1 MGCGM
6 KKLAV
11 SSYVARTKWAVIL
24 IIAIILVVFG
34 RTVETPSLIKSAI
47 VLGIGIDFDEQTEEF
62 DVSAQSVLVGIAGGQ
77 DAQATYAM
85 YNAQGKTIADA
96 LDNISRKMGL
106 IVSLAHCNVLF
117 VSPAVLKLDHLQ
129 LIYPLTGMYA
139 LPEQAILVSG
149 KHAPKEIMALRLGT
163 TLSSPF
169 FLQQALTNEEGSD
182 GMIRTTVKDFA
193 ARSLSRSESN
203 AIPYIIATKM
213 ENPPMTEQ
221 GEGGDTYEMDLSR
234 ALVFNHEK
242 FKIIEGEPSE
252 LLALFSSR
260 DIVGTLNYTADDGGS
275 MEFKI
280 LGKKIRIKAKGK
292 SIFADME
299 LSVDLSDVQHV
310 NTNKVLSSA
319 DEIVKRYANLLA
331 KQFEKQLTELF
342 ETSKQCGIDFLNL
355 QDKAYQSVGRTLPE
369 NCLDELQFSA
379 KVTIKVQETA

>member
-1 MGCGM
+1 M
-6 KKLAV
+6 KKLAIT
-11 SSYVARTKWAVIL
+11 SYMARTKWAVIL

-47 VLGIGIDFDEQTEEF
+47 VLGIGIDYDKESGDF

-96 LDNISRKMGL
+96 LDKISRKMGL

-149 KHAPKEIMALRLGT
+149 KQAPKEIMALRLGT

-193 ARSLSRSESN
+193 ARSLSRSKSN

-242 FKIIEGEPSE
+242 DRIIEGEYAE

-260 DIVGTLNYTADDGGS
+260 DIVGTLNYTTEDGGS

-280 LGKKIRIKAKGK
+280 LGKKIRIKASGK

-310 NTNKVLSSA
+310 STDKVLSSA

-331 KQFEKQLTELF
+331 KQFEKRLTELF
-342 ETSKQCGIDFLNL
+342 ETSKADGIDFLNL

-369 NCLDELQFSA
+369 DCLDELSFSA

>member
-1 MGCGM
+1 M

-47 VLGIGIDFDEQTEEF
+47 VLGIGIDFDEQTKEF

-260 DIVGTLNYTADDGGS
+260 DIVGTLNYTADNGGS

-280 LGKKIRIKAKGK
+280 LDKKIRIKAKGK

-319 DEIVKRYANLLA
+319 DEIVKQYANLLA

-369 NCLDELQFSA
+369 NCLDKLSFFA

>member
-1 MGCGM
+1 M

-47 VLGIGIDFDEQTEEF
+47 VLGIGIDYDKESGDF

-106 IVSLAHCNVLF
+106 IVSLAHCNVIF

>member
-1 MGCGM
+1 M
-6 KKLAV
+6 KKLAIT
-11 SSYVARTKWAVIL
+11 SYMARTKWAVIL

-47 VLGIGIDFDEQTEEF
+47 VLGIGIDYDKESGDF

-96 LDNISRKMGL
+96 LDKISRKMGL

-149 KHAPKEIMALRLGT
+149 EQAPKEIMALRLGT
-163 TLSSPF
+163 TLSAPF

-193 ARSLSRSESN
+193 ARSLSRSKSN

-221 GEGGDTYEMDLSR
+221 GEGSDTYEMDLSR

-242 FKIIEGEPSE
+242 DRIIEGEYAE

-260 DIVGTLNYTADDGGS
+260 DIVGTLNYTTEDGGS

-280 LGKKIRIKAKGK
+280 LGKKIRIKASGK

-310 NTNKVLSSA
+310 STDKVLSSA

-331 KQFEKQLTELF
+331 KQFEKRLTELF
-342 ETSKQCGIDFLNL
+342 ETSKADGIDFLNL

-369 NCLDELQFSA
+369 DCLDELSFSA

>member
-1 MGCGM
+1 
-6 KKLAV
+6 
-11 SSYVARTKWAVIL
+11 
-24 IIAIILVVFG
+24 
-34 RTVETPSLIKSAI
+34 
-47 VLGIGIDFDEQTEEF
+47 
-62 DVSAQSVLVGIAGGQ
+62 
-77 DAQATYAM
+77 
-85 YNAQGKTIADA
+85 
-96 LDNISRKMGL
+96 
-106 IVSLAHCNVLF
+106 
-117 VSPAVLKLDHLQ
+117 
-129 LIYPLTGMYA
+129 MYA

-193 ARSLSRSESN
+193 ARSLSRSKSN

-213 ENPPMTEQ
+213 ENSPMTEQ

-319 DEIVKRYANLLA
+319 DEIVKQYANLLA

-369 NCLDELQFSA
+369 NCLDELSFFA

>member
-1 MGCGM
+1 M

-47 VLGIGIDFDEQTEEF
+47 VLGIGIDFDEQTEDF

-319 DEIVKRYANLLA
+319 DEIVKQYANLLA

>member
-1 MGCGM
+1 M

-213 ENPPMTEQ
+213 GNPPMTEQ
-221 GEGGDTYEMDLSR
+221 GGGGDTYEMDLSR
-234 ALVFNHEK
+234 ALVFNHDK

-319 DEIVKRYANLLA
+319 DEIVKQYANLLA

>member
-1 MGCGM
+1 M

-47 VLGIGIDFDEQTEEF
+47 VLGIGIDYDKESGNF

-319 DEIVKRYANLLA
+319 DEIVKQYANLLA

-369 NCLDELQFSA
+369 NCLDELNFFA

>member
-1 MGCGM
+1 M

-47 VLGIGIDFDEQTEEF
+47 VLGIGIDYDKESGEF

-213 ENPPMTEQ
+213 ENSPMTEQ
-221 GEGGDTYEMDLSR
+221 SEGGDTYEMDLSR

-310 NTNKVLSSA
+310 NTNKVL
-319 DEIVKRYANLLA
+319 
-331 KQFEKQLTELF
+331 
-342 ETSKQCGIDFLNL
+342 
-355 QDKAYQSVGRTLPE
+355 
-369 NCLDELQFSA
+369 
-379 KVTIKVQETA
+379 

>member
-1 MGCGM
+1 M
-6 KKLAV
+6 KKLAIT
-11 SSYVARTKWAVIL
+11 SYMARTKWAVIL

-47 VLGIGIDFDEQTEEF
+47 VLGIGIDYDEESGDF

-96 LDNISRKMGL
+96 LDKISRKMGL

-149 KHAPKEIMALRLGT
+149 KQAPKEIMALRLGT

-193 ARSLSRSESN
+193 ARSLSRSKSN

-242 FKIIEGEPSE
+242 DRIIEGEYAE

-260 DIVGTLNYTADDGGS
+260 DIVGTLNYTTDDGGS

-280 LGKKIRIKAKGK
+280 LGKKIRIKANGK

-310 NTNKVLSSA
+310 STDKVLSSA
-319 DEIVKRYANLLA
+319 DEIVKQYANLLA
-331 KQFEKQLTELF
+331 KQFEKQLAELF
-342 ETSKQCGIDFLNL
+342 ETSKTDGIDFLNL

-369 NCLDELQFSA
+369 DCLDELSFSA

>member
-1 MGCGM
+1 M

>member
-1 MGCGM
+1 M

-47 VLGIGIDFDEQTEEF
+47 VLGIGIDYDKESGDF

-221 GEGGDTYEMDLSR
+221 GGGGDTYEMDLSR

>member
-1 MGCGM
+1 M

-47 VLGIGIDFDEQTEEF
+47 VLGIGIDFDEQTKEF

-369 NCLDELQFSA
+369 NCLDELCFFA

>member
-1 MGCGM
+1 M
-6 KKLAV
+6 KKLTPSAYITRSKWIV
-11 SSYVARTKWAVIL
+11 VLIVAF
-24 IIAIILVVFG
+24 ILVVFG

-47 VLGIGIDFDEQTEEF
+47 VLGIGIDFDEQTKEF

-77 DAQATYAM
+77 DAKATYAL
-85 YNAQGKTIADA
+85 YNARGKTIADA
-96 LDNISRKMGL
+96 LDKISRKMGL
-106 IVSLAHCNVLF
+106 IVSLAHCNVLL
-117 VSPAVLKLDHLQ
+117 VSPNVLKLDHLQ

-149 KHAPKEIMALRLGT
+149 ESSPKDIMALRLGT
-163 TLSSPF
+163 TLSAPF

-221 GEGGDTYEMDLSR
+221 GEGGDTYEIDLSR

-319 DEIVKRYANLLA
+319 DDIVKEYANKLA
-331 KQFEKQLTELF
+331 KQFEKQLLKLF

-369 NCLDELQFSA
+369 NCLADLQFSA
-379 KVTIKVQETA
+379 KVTIKVKETA

>member
-1 MGCGM
+1 M

-47 VLGIGIDFDEQTEEF
+47 VLGIGIDYDKESGDF

-221 GEGGDTYEMDLSR
+221 GGGGDTYEMDLSR
-234 ALVFNHEK
+234 ALVFNHNK

-319 DEIVKRYANLLA
+319 DEIVKQYANLLA

>member
-1 MGCGM
+1 M

-47 VLGIGIDFDEQTEEF
+47 VLGIGIDYDKKSGDF

-106 IVSLAHCNVLF
+106 IVSLAHCNVIF

-213 ENPPMTEQ
+213 ENPPMSEQ
-221 GEGGDTYEMDLSR
+221 SQGGDTYEMDLSR

-242 FKIIEGEPSE
+242 CRIIEGEPSE

>member
-1 MGCGM
+1 M

-11 SSYVARTKWAVIL
+11 SSYMARTKWAVVL

-47 VLGIGIDFDEQTEEF
+47 VLGIGIDYDKESGDF

-221 GEGGDTYEMDLSR
+221 GGGGDTYEMDLSR

>member
-1 MGCGM
+1 M
-6 KKLAV
+6 
-11 SSYVARTKWAVIL
+11 ARTKWAVVL

-47 VLGIGIDFDEQTEEF
+47 VLGIGIDFDEQTKEF

-319 DEIVKRYANLLA
+319 DGIVKRYANLLA

>member
-1 MGCGM
+1 M

-47 VLGIGIDFDEQTEEF
+47 VLGIGINYDKESGEF

-221 GEGGDTYEMDLSR
+221 GGGGDTYEMDLSR

-319 DEIVKRYANLLA
+319 DEIVKQYANLLA

-369 NCLDELQFSA
+369 NCLDELNFFA

>member
-1 MGCGM
+1 M

-47 VLGIGIDFDEQTEEF
+47 VLGIGIDYDKESGDF

-221 GEGGDTYEMDLSR
+221 GGGGDTYEMDLSR

-319 DEIVKRYANLLA
+319 DEIVKQYANLLA

-369 NCLDELQFSA
+369 NCLDELNFFA

>member
-1 MGCGM
+1 M

-11 SSYVARTKWAVIL
+11 SSYVARTKWTVIL

-47 VLGIGIDFDEQTEEF
+47 VLGIGIDYDKESGDF

-106 IVSLAHCNVLF
+106 IVSLAHCNVIF

-319 DEIVKRYANLLA
+319 DEIVKQYANLLA

-355 QDKAYQSVGRTLPE
+355 QDKAYQSVGRTLPK
-369 NCLDELQFSA
+369 NCLDELSFFA

>member
-1 MGCGM
+1 M
-6 KKLAV
+6 KKLTPSAYITRSKWIV
-11 SSYVARTKWAVIL
+11 VLIVAF
-24 IIAIILVVFG
+24 ILVVFG

-47 VLGIGIDFDEQTEEF
+47 VLGIGIDFDEQTKEF

-77 DAQATYAM
+77 DAKATYAL
-85 YNAQGKTIADA
+85 YDARGKTIADA
-96 LDNISRKMGL
+96 LDKISRKMGL
-106 IVSLAHCNVLF
+106 IVSLAHCNVLL
-117 VSPAVLKLDHLQ
+117 VSPNVLKLDHLQ

-149 KHAPKEIMALRLGT
+149 ESSPKDIMALRLGT
-163 TLSSPF
+163 TLSAPF

-319 DEIVKRYANLLA
+319 DDIVKEYANKLA
-331 KQFEKQLTELF
+331 KQFEKQLLELF

-369 NCLDELQFSA
+369 NCLADLQFSA
-379 KVTIKVQETA
+379 KVTIKVKETA

>member
-1 MGCGM
+1 M

-221 GEGGDTYEMDLSR
+221 GGGGDTYEMDLSR
-234 ALVFNHEK
+234 ALVFNHYK

-319 DEIVKRYANLLA
+319 DEIVKQYANLLA

>member
-1 MGCGM
+1 M

-47 VLGIGIDFDEQTEEF
+47 VLGIGIDFDEQTKEF

-221 GEGGDTYEMDLSR
+221 SGGGDTYEMDLSR

-260 DIVGTLNYTADDGGS
+260 DIVGTLNYTADDGSS

-310 NTNKVLSSA
+310 NTHKVLSSA
-319 DEIVKRYANLLA
+319 DEIVKQYANLLA

-369 NCLDELQFSA
+369 NCLDKLSFFA

>member
-1 MGCGM
+1 M

-331 KQFEKQLTELF
+331 KQFEKQLTKLF